1 MRRHHSQVRNSSWTR
16 FFDGVQCHQ
25 NRIGRSLPNAVYRQP
40 VSIPQGSRSAEIS
53 FLATVTLVVFLPS
66 IGISISF
73 CPAEAF
79 RGLLAFFLGALVSAA
94 APPTLLRSASI
105 RS

>member
-16 FFDGVQCHQ
+16 FFDGVTCHQ

-53 FLATVTLVVFLPS
+53 FLEGALTK
-66 IGISISF
+66 
-73 CPAEAF
+73 A
-79 RGLLAFFLGALVSAA
+79 GLLSAK
-94 APPTLLRSASI
+94 R
-105 RS
+105 